1 MLRTFFFFF
10 FEILLELIEQGEQW
24 NYKLKKKIEKKESGT
39 VATNYI
45 PQKMGLHSFGNS
57 IFFAFFKQ
65 LVWIVIII
73 VIILMG
79 NSFFIFL
86 RKF

>member
-1 MLRTFFFFF
+1 MHFFFNFLFNNKNHWRTMLPFFFFF

-65 LVWIVIII
+65 LV
-73 VIILMG
+73 
-79 NSFFIFL
+79 
-86 RKF
+86 

>member
-1 MLRTFFFFF
+1 MENNVTFFFFFFF

-24 NYKLKKKIEKKESGT
+24 NYKLKKKKIEKKESGT

-65 LVWIVIII
+65 LV
-73 VIILMG
+73 
-79 NSFFIFL
+79 
-86 RKF
+86 

>member
-1 MLRTFFFFF
+1 MHFFLIFYLITKTIGEQCYLFFFFF

-65 LVWIVIII
+65 LV
-73 VIILMG
+73 
-79 NSFFIFL
+79 
-86 RKF
+86 